1 MYEELTGSKW
11 LTFDRLHAVILLS
24 EAGSLIGAAKGD
36 PDVASRLS
44 HRLGEL
50 SEFFGTAL
58 AVRAGRTL
66 KLTPAGEAL
75 ARLAREQLLGIQ
87 AFRDEAKRAVPMYTM
102 GAGDNLMQWLLV
114 PAIGRIRRD
123 RNLVRLTLCN
133 LRTKQIV
140 ERLKDRRIEFGIL
153 RADAVEEPLG
163 HVRICEQRYAIF
175 VPRRLAPSRGVLT
188 LEEALLKSP
197 HAAIAGEGQLIER
210 LRGLAGKMGG
220 GFVPD
225 LTCDSIA
232 QCVAAV
238 RTGAFAAV
246 LPVQAWNSGAAQEVV
261 VVEDE
266 ALEAL
271 SRVLVLAWHPK
282 MLEVIGG
289 PAVKMQRL
297 LTEALKEAGEG
308 AVTM

>member
-1 MYEELTGSKW
+1 MFENLIGSKW

-36 PDVASRLS
+36 PVVASRLS

-50 SEFFGTAL
+50 SRFFGVAL
-58 AVRAGRTL
+58 TMRAGRTL
-66 KLTPAGEAL
+66 NLTQAGEAL
-75 ARLAREQLLGIQ
+75 ARLARAQFLGIQ
-87 AFRDEAKRAVPMYTM
+87 AFRDGAMGVAPAYII

-133 LRTKQIV
+133 LRTQSIV
-140 ERLKDRRIEFGIL
+140 ERLKERRIDFGVV
-153 RADAVEEPLG
+153 RADALEDPLEQV
-163 HVRICEQRYAIF
+163 HICEQKYAVF
-175 VPRRLAPSRGVLT
+175 VPRRLMPSRGVLS

-220 GFVPD
+220 KFVPE
-225 LTCDSIA
+225 LICDSIG
-232 QCVAAV
+232 QCLAAV

-246 LPVQAWNSGAAQEVV
+246 LPVQAWRGGSAQECV

-266 ALEAL
+266 SLEAL
-271 SRVLVLAWHPK
+271 SRVLVLAWHPRT
-282 MLEVIGG
+282 LEVIGAA
-289 PAVKMQRL
+289 AVRMQRL
-297 LTEALKEAGEG
+297 LADALKEAGQG
-308 AVTM
+308 AVAM